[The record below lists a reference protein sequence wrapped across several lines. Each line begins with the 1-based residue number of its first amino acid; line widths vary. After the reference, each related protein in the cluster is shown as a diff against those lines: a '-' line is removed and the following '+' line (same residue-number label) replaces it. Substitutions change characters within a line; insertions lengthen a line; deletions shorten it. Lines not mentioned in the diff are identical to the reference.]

1 LVNITPATVT
11 PGSLQTAVD
20 AAEVDVVLAATRSL
34 AGFGAGAFTR
44 GSGQIGS
51 AQIGSVQ
58 IGSVQIAPS
67 HIGSAQ
73 VDHRQPD
80 QARSGFGA
88 GSGFGTCGGG
98 LGRHSGGRLGA
109 YQSSPV
115 STKSSP
121 VSTKQNNQMT
131 RINPVTPGGL
141 GPHPVREPVPV

>member
-1 LVNITPATVT
+1 MVNITPATVT

-34 AGFGAGAFTR
+34 AGFGAGAFTC
-44 GSGQIGS
+44 GSGQNGLAPVGS
-51 AQIGSVQ
+51 AQ
-58 IGSVQIAPS
+58 AYL
-67 HIGSAQ
+67 
-73 VDHRQPD
+73 RQPD
-80 QARSGFGA
+80 RA
-88 GSGFGTCGGG
+88 GSGFRARSGG
-98 LGRHSGGRLGA
+98 LGRHAGGGLGA

-115 STKSSP
+115 TKSSP

>member
-1 LVNITPATVT
+1 MVNITPATVT

-51 AQIGSVQ
+51 AQIGSVKVD
-58 IGSVQIAPS
+58 SS

-80 QARSGFGA
+80 GARSGFGA
-88 GSGFGTCGGG
+88 GSGFGTCSGGPGRHAGGG
-98 LGRHSGGRLGA
+98 LGA